1 MKTSIAKL
9 VAAITLVAAMAGCAS
24 MGEGPEVHSNDVQY
38 DGPFQIG

>member
-9 VAAITLVAAMAGCAS
+9 LAALAIVASIAACAS
-24 MGEGPEVHSNDVQY
+24 TGGPELHSNDLVY